1 MLFYVIDSGQLRRQP
16 RRRRMSSDYAQQRK
30 EVEAF
35 FGFFATFQLSKS
47 VTSLADLA
55 DGAVFFEIL
64 SIV

>member
-1 MLFYVIDSGQLRRQP
+1 
-16 RRRRMSSDYAQQRK
+16 MSSDYAQQLK

-35 FGFFATFQLSKS
+35 FRFFATFQLSKS

-64 SIV
+64 SLV